1 MLGLSLA
8 EVVVIGIV
16 ALLVFGHRL
25 PEVAV
30 QCAVQMQRLRRSL
43 SDLRRE
49 SGVDREL
56 RELRRTFEEAST
68 PQAPHP
74 RRLLREA
81 RGDVERILADPASD
95 TPPAAAAD
103 KGPADKAKDAPST
116 QGSPNRGGVE
126 SAEPGGEQ

>member
-1 MLGLSLA
+1 MGSMLGLSLA
-8 EVVVIGIV
+8 ETIVIGVV

-25 PEVAV
+25 PEVAM

-56 RELRRTFEEAST
+56 RELRRTIEEAST
-68 PQAPHP
+68 PPVHP

-81 RGDVERILADPASD
+81 RREVEQTLARPASGSQKEQE
-95 TPPAAAAD
+95 PQPRSSPATSPE
-103 KGPADKAKDAPST
+103 KSPS
-116 QGSPNRGGVE
+116 E
-126 SAEPGGEQ
+126 S